1 MNKLQYPYDEIFVL
15 IKKNKLEERSIYTVY
30 MYIYI

>member
-15 IKKNKLEERSIYTVY
+15 IKKNKLERSIYTVY